1 MTQHVVYKTICRQT
15 ISLLNGRGTVI
26 ARSIRKVAEL
36 VGVAGDQGYVQGAKL
51 RCKLKEGIFFAILLA
66 TGLCLCACISIYIAN
81 IGNRSECVAAQ
92 NRLEK
97 ETGKLHIWVKSM
109 TLPILHHTAES
120 SDDDTRKAD
129 MRLKEK
135 EIQPPCEA
143 LLLCVYFFTITVVYS
158 WCG

>member
-1 MTQHVVYKTICRQT
+1 MPTDYLFVEWEGHGDCKEH
-15 ISLLNGRGTVI
+15 SVI
-26 ARSIRKVAEL
+26 PGKVAEL

-97 ETGKLHIWVKSM
+97 ETGKLHIWVK
-109 TLPILHHTAES
+109 H
-120 SDDDTRKAD
+120 DTPYPLSHCRVL
-129 MRLKEK
+129 R
-135 EIQPPCEA
+135 
-143 LLLCVYFFTITVVYS
+143 
-158 WCG
+158 